1 MSAKAKAR
9 PPVAKLPAAK
19 ARPAANKARTALIE
33 PEADTNQEDWALPP
47 ASTEECLA
55 RIRTLGQRIEGHVDF
70 IAAIG
75 KLPSTSTEA
84 KQRAAAAFYDRLRAL
99 ERMLGT
105 IREELWLG

>member
-1 MSAKAKAR
+1 MTAKAKAR
-9 PPVAKLPAAK
+9 PPAAKAPAAK
-19 ARPAANKARTALIE
+19 VRPATKPRPPVIE
-33 PEADTNQEDWALPP
+33 EAEDTQEAWAAPP
-47 ASTEECLA
+47 ATTEECLA

-70 IAAIG
+70 ISAIG

-99 ERMLGT
+99 ERMLGA